1 MRASYQLRH
10 IARPHLSAVAD
21 LSCGQN
27 TRLLLLYFHSRGG
40 GAVFAAVLSVA
51 DLQLCQTLA
60 LKLQNFFSS
69 LTYIGKYLAHF

>member
-27 TRLLLLYFHSRGG
+27 TRLFHSRGG